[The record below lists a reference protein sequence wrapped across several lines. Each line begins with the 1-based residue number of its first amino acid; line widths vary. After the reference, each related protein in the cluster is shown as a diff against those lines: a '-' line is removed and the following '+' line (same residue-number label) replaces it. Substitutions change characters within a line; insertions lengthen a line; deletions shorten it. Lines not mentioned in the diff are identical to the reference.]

1 MTEAT
6 AGKGPVGPT
15 GPSLSK
21 RALAFVRKFAVLI
34 LLVTSV
40 LSGAIAWQLQASAA
54 ADLRRAQTVQEDD
67 VGGDSAP
74 PPKVSEYRAILA
86 TLDRSL
92 RIRKNIDSDLSRIE
106 KAVAGLQSQQDKAA
120 AISEA
125 GGGEIAK
132 IAGTLGS
139 AAGAAR
145 SVSSALDTLEGRLDE
160 SETLTRAIAEELEE
174 LDQSFGPT
182 LDEDLL
188 DRIDDI
194 LPGDEQ

>member
-1 MTEAT
+1 MSEGSKA
-6 AGKGPVGPT
+6 PVGETPR
-15 GPSLSK
+15 PSRL
-21 RALAFVRKFAVLI
+21 RAAAGFVRRFAVLL
-34 LLVTSV
+34 LLVAASV
-40 LSGAIAWQLQASAA
+40 AGGVAWQLQASAS
-54 ADLRRAQTVQEDD
+54 ADLKRAQAVQQDD
-67 VGGDSAP
+67 VEGEPAP
-74 PPKVSEYRAILA
+74 PPRVSDYRAILA

-92 RIRKNIDSDLSRIE
+92 RIRQRIDSDLGRIE

-120 AISEA
+120 AISAA
-125 GGGEIAK
+125 GGAEIGK

-145 SVSSALDTLEGRLDE
+145 SVSSALETLEGRIDR

-188 DRIDDI
+188 DRIEDI
-194 LPGDEQ
+194 LPGGSR